1 MDDISH
7 VYNLHVTLNGELGVK
22 ELSAMIVRKG
32 ERPVGKKE
40 DFVRQVSAL
49 WAVQSYYYC
58 SLTYWLAS
66 CMYIA
71 SI

>member
-1 MDDISH
+1 MDDRSH
-7 VYNLHVTLNGELGVK
+7 VYNLHFTLDGELGVK

-49 WAVQSYYYC
+49 WAVQ
-58 SLTYWLAS
+58 
-66 CMYIA
+66 
-71 SI
+71 